1 VRRGRPAAAGRRLYN
16 ALSPERIPKHR
27 GEGDVRQALVRIL
40 ATVGG
45 IVVFGMLLMLFTLA
59 LGGGAGGGSVP
70 SRVLLEV
77 DFTAGLAEGPAAD
90 PFALA
95 FGGGSPTVL
104 DTVAALDRAAKDERV
119 VGLVARV
126 GSGIGGVAS
135 VQELRAALARFRA
148 SGKPALAFAESF
160 AFGPSGTVN
169 YYLASAFDEIYLQP
183 IGNLNFAGLAANMMF
198 LRGTL
203 DKLEVVAQV
212 DGREEYKSAKNQY
225 TEKQMTPADEE
236 AFRAVLQSQF
246 GAVVADV
253 ARDRELA
260 EDEVR
265 KLADRGFFTAQEAVD
280 VKLIDGVA
288 YREEVYKKL
297 RERAGDEPEL
307 LFLSAYG
314 QRTLPSRGSKP
325 TFALIYGVG
334 AIGQGESQFSP
345 FGGAMMGSDTVSAAF
360 RAAIEDDAVKA
371 ILFRVD
377 SPGGSAVAS
386 QAIWDETRRARAAGK
401 PVIVSMGDVAG
412 SGGYFVAMSA
422 DKIVAQPGTITGSI
436 GVVTGKFV
444 TRKLYEKLGI
454 TYDGVQTSA
463 NANLWSEVHDFTPEQ
478 WKQLQLLLDDVY
490 QQFTQGVAEGRRLPH
505 EKVLEVAK
513 GRIWT
518 GADAQTRGLVD
529 EVGGFDTALR
539 LAKVAAGVPE
549 EEEVWLQLFP
559 RQRTPV
565 EQILAQLGGERRDS
579 SDDVASR
586 ALARLAE
593 RLPLEQIWASLEP
606 MREPVE
612 LRMPLVP
619 RLAPR

>member
-1 VRRGRPAAAGRRLYN
+1 MDRN
-16 ALSPERIPKHR
+16 DPE
-27 GEGDVRQALVRIL
+27 EGDVRQALIRIL

-45 IVVFGMLLMLFTLA
+45 VVVFSMLLMLLTLS
-59 LGGGAGGGSVP
+59 LGRGSGGSVP
-70 SRVLLEV
+70 DRVLLEI
-77 DFTAGLAEGPAAD
+77 DFTRGLVEGPPAD

-95 FGGGSPTVL
+95 FGGSGPTVL
-104 DTVAALDRAAKDERV
+104 DTVGALDRAAKDARV

-126 GSGIGGVAS
+126 GSGMGGVAS
-135 VQELRAALARFRA
+135 IQELRAALARFRA
-148 SGKPALAFAESF
+148 SGKPAVAFAESF

-198 LRGTL
+198 LRGAL
-203 DKLEVVAQV
+203 DKLEVVPRV

-236 AFRAVLQSQF
+236 AFQGVLQSQF
-246 GAVVADV
+246 ASIVADV
-253 ARDRELA
+253 ARDRELP

-265 KLADRGFFTAQEAVD
+265 KLADRALFTAQEAVD
-280 VKLIDGVA
+280 TKLIDGIA
-288 YREEVYKKL
+288 YREEVYQKL
-297 RERAGDEPEL
+297 RERVGGEPEL
-307 LFLSAYG
+307 LYAWAYG
-314 QRTLPSRGSKP
+314 QRTLPSKGSKP

-334 AIGQGESQFSP
+334 AINSGESQFSP

-360 RAAIEDDAVKA
+360 RAAIEDDEVKA

-386 QAIWDETRRARAAGK
+386 QAIWDETRRAKAAGK

-444 TRKLYEKLGI
+444 LRQLYEKLGI
-454 TYDGVQTSA
+454 THDGVQTSA
-463 NANLWSEVHDFTPEQ
+463 NANMWSEVHDFTPAQ
-478 WKQLQLLLDDVY
+478 WKQLQLLLDDIY
-490 QQFTQGVAEGRRLPH
+490 QQFTRGVAEGRGLPI

-513 GRIWT
+513 GRIWS
-518 GADAQTRGLVD
+518 GSDAQSRGLVD
-529 EVGGFDTALR
+529 EVGGFDAALR
-539 LAKVAAGVPE
+539 LAKVAAGVKE
-549 EEEVWLQLFP
+549 DEEVWLELFP
-559 RQRTPV
+559 RQRSAT
-565 EQILAQLGGERRDS
+565 EQLLARLGGEQRDS

-586 ALARLAE
+586 VLGRLAE
-593 RLPLEQIWASLEP
+593 RLPLEQLWTSLEP
-606 MREPVE
+606 IREPVE
-612 LRMPLVP
+612 LRMPFVP
-619 RLAPR
+619 RVAPR